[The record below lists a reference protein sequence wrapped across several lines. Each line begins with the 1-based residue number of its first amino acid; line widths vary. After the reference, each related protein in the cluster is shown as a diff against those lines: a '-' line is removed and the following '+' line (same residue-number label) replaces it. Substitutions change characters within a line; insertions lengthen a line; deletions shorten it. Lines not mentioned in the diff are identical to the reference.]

1 MKIRIIKCD
10 EPDAW
15 YANEIG
21 NEYEV
26 TTERKDCYYVDDA
39 RFVLKEDAEVIEGG
53 E

>member
-15 YANEIG
+15 Y
-21 NEYEV
+21 YEEV
-26 TTERKDCYYVDDA
+26 GSEHKVYWEQRDCYYVDAA
-39 RFVLKEDAEVIEGG
+39 RYVLKEDAEVIEGG